1 MAIGIAGA
9 VVAILAF
16 ILRMAASIGKKGRQ
30 VSWDDLTMFIVVLIA
45 IPPAVFTHFCKTIS
59 TNLWPPFHLQRYSG

>member
-59 TNLWPPFHLQRYSG
+59 INPWLPFYLQRYSG